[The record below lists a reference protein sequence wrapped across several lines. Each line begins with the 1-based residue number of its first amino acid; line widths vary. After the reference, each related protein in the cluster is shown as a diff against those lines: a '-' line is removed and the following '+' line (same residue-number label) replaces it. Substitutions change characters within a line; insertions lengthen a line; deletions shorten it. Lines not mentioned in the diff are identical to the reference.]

1 MTDGKLTEPTG
12 RAPEKVRLM
21 QISYA
26 MGLYLGELGR
36 QGRTPRTL
44 DRYERYL
51 GKLDDMYPHIDVE
64 DITSAMVRRYLDTFR
79 FNAKKPGRTAN
90 AASTQAQIASIVRS
104 FFQWLHEEEY
114 IRRNPAER
122 IKRPKI
128 APAHENDNVITVSTD
143 DVRVLLLTAAASTRW
158 TDRIAVPLAVYTG
171 ARRHAL
177 ATIRR
182 HDYDPFAGTLRFQE
196 KGGKTIEKPVAAKL
210 AAILDTAIFAGV
222 YASDDDYL
230 VPSEADQRRPG
241 DRDDRIIWKAVKRV
255 AAQAGVTSHVHA
267 LRAAFACYYLETKG
281 DDQLFSLK
289 DLMGHQRVET
299 TMIYLRRL
307 DRKRSMETVRD
318 LDWDPPE
325 SFEASAVTEKEGF
338 EPSIPV
344 NPLGEPQCTP
354 SGDLAVDL
362 LREAAARNPGAVTP
376 EAASTTERADK
387 SNA

>member
-1 MTDGKLTEPTG
+1 
-12 RAPEKVRLM
+12 
-21 QISYA
+21 
-26 MGLYLGELGR
+26 
-36 QGRTPRTL
+36 
-44 DRYERYL
+44 
-51 GKLDDMYPHIDVE
+51 
-64 DITSAMVRRYLDTFR
+64 MVRRYLDTFR
-79 FNAKKPGRTAN
+79 FNAKKSGPRTPN

-114 IRRNPAER
+114 VKRNPAER

-128 APAHENDNVITVSTD
+128 APSHENDNVITVSTE
-143 DVRVLLLTAAASTRW
+143 DVRLLLLKASESTRW

-182 HDYDPFAGTLRFQE
+182 RDYDPFAGTLRFLE
-196 KGGKTIEKPVAAKL
+196 KGGKTIEKPVAGKL

-222 YASDDDYL
+222 YTSDDDYL

-241 DRDDRIIWKAVKRV
+241 DRDDRIIWKSVKRV
-255 AAQAGVTSHVHA
+255 AADAGVTSHVHA

-318 LDWDPPE
+318 LDWDAPE
-325 SFEASAVTEKEGF
+325 LFEASPLTEKEGF
-338 EPSIPV
+338 EPSIQV
-344 NPLGEPQCTP
+344 NPLGEPQGTP
-354 SGDLAVDL
+354 SGDLAADL
-362 LREAAARNPGAVTP
+362 LEQAKDRTPGAVTP
-376 EAASTTERADK
+376 EAAQSSRETGC
-387 SNA
+387 

>member
-1 MTDGKLTEPTG
+1 
-12 RAPEKVRLM
+12 M

-26 MGLYLGELGR
+26 MGLYLGELAR

-51 GKLDDMYPHIDVE
+51 GKLDDMYRHIDVE
-64 DITSAMVRRYLDTFR
+64 EVTSAMVRRYLDGFR
-79 FNAKKPGRTAN
+79 FNAKKGGRTPN

-114 IRRNPAER
+114 IKRNPAER

-128 APAHENDNVITVSTD
+128 QPSHENDNVITISTE
-143 DVRVLLLTAAASTRW
+143 DVRILLLKAAESGRW

-182 HDYDPFAGTLRFQE
+182 RDYDPFSGTLRFLE
-196 KGGKTIEKPVAAKL
+196 KGGKVIEKPVAGKL

-222 YASDDDYL
+222 YESDDDYL
-230 VPSEADQRRPG
+230 VPSEAEQRRDG
-241 DRDDRIIWKAVKRV
+241 ERDDRIIWKSVKRV
-255 AAQAGVTSHVHA
+255 AAEAGVTSHVHA

-318 LDWDPPE
+318 LDWDLPE
-325 SFEASAVTEKEGF
+325 TFEALPGTEKEGF
-338 EPSIPV
+338 EPSIPER
-344 NPLGEPQCTP
+344 PLVERQGTP
-354 SGDLAVDL
+354 S
-362 LREAAARNPGAVTP
+362 EPSP
-376 EAASTTERADK
+376 
-387 SNA
+387 